1 MGLLMRLAISP
12 SSSSSSSSI
21 SNRAFISRILRRFVN
36 FYRHKKRKKTRQL
49 CHSTSNTYFNFERVN
64 RGRNGPT
71 LTHDNTHIGVNVSH
85 QSATLDTSKF
95 LFLLFRPTLP
105 SIMMSY
111 CLTPFF
117 FINWEKWTNEAVY
130 TPSRRLFSPIHPIG
144 PSAGRIMRARFSK
157 SSIALLLQQ
166 RLATSSSPRDLDA
179 NSANSGTAKFRFR
192 SGRQNVKFRLWN

>member
-1 MGLLMRLAISP
+1 MRLAISP

-117 FINWEKWTNEAVY
+117 FYQLRKMDQRGCIYAEPPTFLANPPDRAIGWPNNEGAFQQVFHC
-130 TPSRRLFSPIHPIG
+130 LI
-144 PSAGRIMRARFSK
+144 
-157 SSIALLLQQ
+157 IAAALGYLLL
-166 RLATSSSPRDLDA
+166 
-179 NSANSGTAKFRFR
+179 TA
-192 SGRQNVKFRLWN
+192 